1 MTLDEA
7 IKHAE
12 EVAYQKDLESGFETD
27 NERYAMTDKER
38 TACKECADEHRQLA
52 EWLRELKRLKE
63 QEPCEDAISRKVVL
77 NKIKEVCFSRE
88 KEWIDFRVSQGSNGQ
103 RDFIIKFIESLPPVT
118 PKPKTGHW
126 NTYELAQG
134 GINEKWLECSECMW
148 SNALLIPRNYCPKCG
163 ARMIEKECDAE

>member
-1 MTLDEA
+1 MTKEQVLINHIQEYLDSGMWQYEA
-7 IKHAE
+7 CYLNKNDLKVIIKA
-12 EVAYQKDLESGFETD
+12 L
-27 NERYAMTDKER
+27 
-38 TACKECADEHRQLA
+38 
-52 EWLRELKRLKE
+52 E

-163 ARMIEKECDAE
+163 ARMMEKEDDKE

>member
-1 MTLDEA
+1 MTREEASTILYKEWQRFLEDNLDYAGISDAYTMA
-7 IKHAE
+7 IN
-12 EVAYQKDLESGFETD
+12 T
-27 NERYAMTDKER
+27 
-38 TACKECADEHRQLA
+38 
-52 EWLRELKRLKE
+52 LK
-63 QEPCEDAISRKVVL
+63 QEPCGDAISRKVVL

-163 ARMIEKECDAE
+163 ARMMEKEDDKE

>member
-1 MTLDEA
+1 MTLDEV
-7 IKHAE
+7 IKHCE
-12 EVAYQKDLESGFETD
+12 EVVDLCEDSVSKYDMTDALESHF
-27 NERYAMTDKER
+27 
-38 TACKECADEHRQLA
+38 ACQDGECAEKHRQLA

-163 ARMIEKECDAE
+163 ARMMEKEDDKE